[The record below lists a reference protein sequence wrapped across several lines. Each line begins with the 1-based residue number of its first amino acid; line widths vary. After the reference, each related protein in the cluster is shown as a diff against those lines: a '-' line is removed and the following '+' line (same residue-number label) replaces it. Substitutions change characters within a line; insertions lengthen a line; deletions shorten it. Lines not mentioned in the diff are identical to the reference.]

1 MLGKH
6 KDYVHFA
13 ATHGV
18 AAVVSDNV
26 SRSHPRLLYG
36 CSAPACLA
44 MLAWALMHTWLRT
57 WVRRKSSR
65 PF

>member
-44 MLAWALMHTWLRT
+44 MLA
-57 WVRRKSSR
+57 
-65 PF
+65 